1 MLDQTSLLRP
11 AVTSQTSVHHC
22 SLAGTKSA
30 VWWQAT
36 GSDKP
41 AQGFYSE
48 VLSPRVESTS
58 WVLQV
63 MQSTDL
69 PLRLCKG
76 LFKIYLVF
84 CLDTYPVTVLK
95 HALGGSEPKFLSL
108 SRKLCSLNRK
118 KNKTKV
124 IFGVLTIA
132 WRFHKRHIASRV
144 TCHGLLPRTLG
155 YDAVTTA
162 AEARTIVNINVQ
174 VIGAVGVIG
183 RCQVTD
189 NWRWRNAVNIHT
201 QAHIYIHTYTHT
213 RFNRRW

>member
-1 MLDQTSLLRP
+1 MSTASHAIYRS
-11 AVTSQTSVHHC
+11 T
-22 SLAGTKSA
+22 
-30 VWWQAT
+30 
-36 GSDKP
+36 
-41 AQGFYSE
+41 AQISC
-48 VLSPRVESTS
+48 VQR
-58 WVLQV
+58 
-63 MQSTDL
+63 
-69 PLRLCKG
+69 KG

-95 HALGGSEPKFLSL
+95 HAFRGYEPKFLTL
-108 SRKLCSLNRK
+108 SRKLCWLNRK
-118 KNKTKV
+118 EAKPKV

-132 WRFHKRHIASRV
+132 WWFRKRHTASRV

-155 YDAVTTA
+155 YDAVATA
-162 AEARTIVNINVQ
+162 AETRTIVNINVQ

-201 QAHIYIHTYTHT
+201 QAHIYTYTHT